1 MESISFHLF
10 NPLCVCDFVCLYYG
24 LCRSRAV
31 SLSLSIH
38 PLYSFRSISFCR
50 FLSRHF
56 SFLSLA
62 RSMCAFIF
70 KHYCLP
76 RITVLHTSKYHSA
89 FVWFH
94 SNCNA
99 CSFVCLFFLSF
110 VTFYSF
116 VPLAIFSKR
125 FRYFTTS
132 SFVFDNVGLNQCI
145 LSFWMR
151 KQGSPAPIIAS
162 PL

>member
-99 CSFVCLFFLSF
+99 CSFVCLFFFKFCHILF
-110 VTFYSF
+110 VRSTCHFFQTVS
-116 VPLAIFSKR
+116 IFH
-125 FRYFTTS
+125 YQQ
-132 SFVFDNVGLNQCI
+132 LC
-145 LSFWMR
+145 LW
-151 KQGSPAPIIAS
+151 
-162 PL
+162 